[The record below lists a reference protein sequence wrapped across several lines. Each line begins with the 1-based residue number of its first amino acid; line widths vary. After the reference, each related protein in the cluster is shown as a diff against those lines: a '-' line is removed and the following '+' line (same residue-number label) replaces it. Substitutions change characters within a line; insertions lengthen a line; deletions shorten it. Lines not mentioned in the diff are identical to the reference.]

1 MAIFGSIRDASLV
14 RHLNRELL
22 HDFITQQC
30 AVYKIKIAETKVNIY
45 GESSGAKYYHE
56 PVLLNCLIDRG
67 EMEQPT
73 SDFGVDYSREVE
85 LKFLRDD
92 LVDSTI
98 VPEVGDI
105 VWYENG
111 YYEIYNLINNQLFVG
126 KDPEYPNQD
135 DNGYNPY
142 GNSDLAN
149 FGYDVSV
156 VAETHYIPA
165 DRVGISEERLI
176 SSIKHVK

>member
-22 HDFITQQC
+22 HDVITQQC

-85 LKFLRDD
+85 FKFLRDD

-105 VWYENG
+105 IL
-111 YYEIYNLINNQLFVG
+111 YYQDYFEVDTVIENQLWSG
-126 KDPEYPNQD
+126 KDPKFP
-135 DNGYNPY
+135 YNVNPLNP
-142 GNSDLAN
+142 GLEG
-149 FGYDVSV
+149 FGMDVSIICK
-156 VAETHYIPA
+156 THYTSA
-165 DRVGISEERLI
+165 DRVQITKERI
-176 SSIKHVK
+176 

>member
-22 HDFITQQC
+22 HDVITQQC
-30 AVYKIKIAETKVNIY
+30 AVYKIKIAETKINIY
-45 GESSGAKYYHE
+45 GESSGARYYHE

-85 LKFLRDD
+85 FKFFRDD
-92 LVDSTI
+92 LVDSTV

-105 VWYENG
+105 IL
-111 YYEIYNLINNQLFVG
+111 YYQDYFEVDTVIENQLWSG
-126 KDPEYPNQD
+126 KDPKFP
-135 DNGYNPY
+135 YNENPLNP
-142 GNSDLAN
+142 GLEG
-149 FGYDVSV
+149 FGMDVSIICK
-156 VAETHYIPA
+156 THYTSA
-165 DRVGISEERLI
+165 DRVQISKERI
-176 SSIKHVK
+176 